1 MGLVLRVRS
10 GCVPVVP
17 RPPARSP
24 GRVRARLRC
33 LVRCPGRVAPLSRVP
48 RLAAPG
54 RPARA
59 IIARLCR
66 PAQPCPGRAA
76 SAGCVFSQGH
86 VQQKRRFGTA
96 GSLRR
101 GIPRRWRNA
110 TWGFFGILREDASD
124 AEWCQTVDFAA
135 YRIRFSFGRDPAPS
149 GVTAAAIGFR
159 RDVAFGSDRP
169 APNLARP
176 GVTSQVCASWG
187 AGGMMRSKCN
197 IAGKTVQRTR

>member
-1 MGLVLRVRS
+1 MRSSRRRSGSSASNAKRVRGIRAERPSGRSVSFRARAARMGLVLRVRS

-33 LVRCPGRVAPLSRVP
+33 LVRCPGRVAPLSRVS

-110 TWGFFGILREDASD
+110 TWGFAS
-124 AEWCQTVDFAA
+124 A
-135 YRIRFSFGRDPAPS
+135 SFEE
-149 GVTAAAIGFR
+149 
-159 RDVAFGSDRP
+159 
-169 APNLARP
+169 
-176 GVTSQVCASWG
+176 G
-187 AGGMMRSKCN
+187 AGNRPMT
-197 IAGKTVQRTR
+197 AKTSFLPHIRGRNRATGSA